1 MVLKKEVSDQIKDLL
16 HKNPQGLK
24 ITDIVK
30 DININRNTAGRYLE
44 NLLVSGQVEMRRLGM
59 AKIYKISQ
67 RVPLSAVLSISS
79 ELVIQLDSFLRI
91 IFVNEPFCAL
101 AGTDSKN
108 LLGKNI
114 EFTPVPL
121 IFDELFVGFI
131 ERIREG
137 IAGREWSEEI
147 VFRAKGMIVFCRI
160 APTVFEDGRK
170 GVSII
175 LEDVTLRKQGE
186 WALRESEA
194 TARALMNSPTDT
206 VILMDTRGIILDL
219 NETAALKFN
228 HFGENLV
235 GKLADSLIPQHVAR
249 SRRLLTDRVIETK
262 QLVRYED
269 ERDGR
274 WYDTVAYPIIVDG
287 EVTRIAMI
295 ARDITDRKKSENDLR
310 ESEERYR
317 QLVEISP
324 DAVIIHQEGKIT
336 YLNPAA
342 LTMLGAQNAFEM
354 SGKNIL
360 DIVHPDYRDAVQKNI
375 KNDLSG
381 KTTPPVELRML
392 RIDGTC
398 IMVEGRGAKTT
409 IKGKPAIQVA
419 LRDITDRKKADDA
432 LRESEEQL
440 RSTFASMDDLVFN
453 LDNNGIF
460 VDPSNPVMSNLYL
473 SPEQFMGKSFRNVLP
488 QELSE
493 QIQKAITD
501 VKNTGATHQI
511 EYILPIEDKPAWFNA
526 KISPRY
532 SLNGIFN
539 GVTVVARNITDN
551 KLSNIK
557 LQESEEKYRTLINR
571 ANDVI
576 CVIQDGVI
584 KVCNPRLEEFWGGS
598 LDEIR
603 GRLFTDFVHPDSLD
617 EIINRYNRR
626 MAGECI
632 PALYQTILKHK
643 DGSRSYVELNAGVI
657 PYEGR
662 PADLVI
668 IRDIND
674 RKRAEDALRM
684 SEELYRTIAETS
696 NDLIFVIGRDDT
708 VEYVNTCASALINKP
723 VDQIIG
729 KPRASLFP
737 PEVAGN
743 QKKALQKVFEKGT
756 PVRNEGFLTISGR
769 THWYDHYLIPLKDP
783 DGNVRSVLGISR
795 DITDRKNPAGSLHH

>member
-16 HKNPQGLK
+16 QKNPQGLK

-30 DININRNTAGRYLE
+30 DISINRNTAGRYLE

-79 ELVIQLDSFLRI
+79 EMVIQLDSFLRI

-114 EFTPVPL
+114 EFTPIPL
-121 IFDELFVGFI
+121 LFDELFVGFI

-147 VFRAKGMIVFCRI
+147 VFRAKGMMVFCRI

-175 LEDVTLRKQGE
+175 LEDVTLKKQRE

-206 VILMDTRGIILDL
+206 VILFDTRGVILDM
-219 NETAALKFN
+219 NATAALKFKKN
-228 HFGENLV
+228 GDSPV
-235 GKLADSLIPQHVAR
+235 GTQMDTLLPPKIAQ
-249 SRRLLTDRVIETK
+249 SRRALMTRVIETQ

-295 ARDITDRKKSENDLR
+295 ARDITERKRSEDALR

-317 QLVEISP
+317 KLVEISP
-324 DAVIIHQEGKIT
+324 DAIIIHQEGKIT

-342 LTMLGAQNAFEM
+342 LTMLGAENASEM
-354 SGKNIL
+354 RNKNIL
-360 DIVHPDYRDAVQKNI
+360 DIVHPEYRDAVRKNI
-375 KNDLSG
+375 KNDLIG

-398 IMVEGRGAKTT
+398 IIVEGRGAKTT
-409 IKGKPAIQVA
+409 MNGKPAIQVA
-419 LRDITDRKKADDA
+419 LRDMTERKKVEGELRENEERLRLLLDSTEDLILMQDPEGRYLYFNTTDRYGVSRENMLGRTPYEILDFVTADRIVKRVKKVVNTGQTIREETSFVWKDQTLWFIDNLSPVRDKNGTIIAVVTVSHNITESKLAEIA
-432 LRESEEQL
+432 LR
-440 RSTFASMDDLVFN
+440 
-453 LDNNGIF
+453 
-460 VDPSNPVMSNLYL
+460 
-473 SPEQFMGKSFRNVLP
+473 
-488 QELSE
+488 
-493 QIQKAITD
+493 
-501 VKNTGATHQI
+501 
-511 EYILPIEDKPAWFNA
+511 
-526 KISPRY
+526 
-532 SLNGIFN
+532 
-539 GVTVVARNITDN
+539 
-551 KLSNIK
+551 
-557 LQESEEKYRTLINR
+557 ESEEKYRTLFNR

-598 LDEIR
+598 LDEVI
-603 GRLFTDFVHPDSLD
+603 GRRFTDLVHEDSLD
-617 EIINRYNRR
+617 EIAERYNRR
-626 MAGECI
+626 MSGERI
-632 PALYQTILKHK
+632 PALYQTLLKHK

-657 PYEGR
+657 SYDGK

-668 IRDIND
+668 IRDNND
-674 RKRAEDALRM
+674 RKRMEDALRK
-684 SEELYRTIAETS
+684 SEELYRTIAEMS
-696 NDLIFVIGRDDT
+696 NDLIFVIGRDDR
-708 VEYVNTCASALINKP
+708 VEYVNMCASAFIQKP

-729 KPRASLFP
+729 QPRASLFSH
-737 PEVAGN
+737 EVAVH
-743 QKKALQKVFEKGT
+743 QKKALQKVFETGT
-756 PVRNEGFLTISGR
+756 PVRNESALTISGQTR
-769 THWYDHYLIPLKDP
+769 WYDHNLIPLKDP
-783 DGNVRSVLGISR
+783 DGTVRSVLGISR
-795 DITDRKNPAGSLHH
+795 DITDRKILPAYRTPE

>member
-79 ELVIQLDSFLRI
+79 ELVIQMDSFLRI

-101 AGTDSKN
+101 TGTDSKN

-121 IFDELFVGFI
+121 IFDELFVGFK

-137 IAGREWSEEI
+137 IAGQEWSEEI

-175 LEDVTLRKQGE
+175 LEDITRRKQGE

-194 TARALMNSPTDT
+194 TARALMNSPADT
-206 VILMDTRGIILDL
+206 VILMDTHGIILDL
-219 NETAALKFN
+219 NDTAAAKFK
-228 HFGENLV
+228 HYGENLV
-235 GKLADSLIPQHVAR
+235 GKVADTLLPREVAQ
-249 SRRLLTDRVIETK
+249 SRRSLTNQVIETK

-295 ARDITDRKKSENDLR
+295 ARDITERKKSEDDLR

-317 QLVEISP
+317 TLVEISP

-342 LTMLGAQNAFEM
+342 LTMLGAQNAHELR
-354 SGKNIL
+354 GKNVL
-360 DIVHPDYRDAVQKNI
+360 DIIHPDYRDAVWKNI
-375 KNDLSG
+375 EKDLGG
-381 KTTPPVELRML
+381 KTTPPIELRML
-392 RIDGTC
+392 RVDGTF
-398 IMVEGRGAKTT
+398 IIVEGRGVKTT
-409 IKGKPAIQVA
+409 INGKPAIQVA
-419 LRDITDRKKADDA
+419 IRDITERKRYEWELRENDRRLQLLLDSTEDLIFMQDPEGRYVYFNTTGKYGVSRENMLGRTPYEILDKVTADRIVERVKKVVNSQQTIKEETSFIWKGQTLWFIDSLSPVKDNNGIIIGVVTISHNITDRKLAEIA
-432 LRESEEQL
+432 SSE
-440 RSTFASMDDLVFN
+440 N
-453 LDNNGIF
+453 
-460 VDPSNPVMSNLYL
+460 
-473 SPEQFMGKSFRNVLP
+473 
-488 QELSE
+488 
-493 QIQKAITD
+493 
-501 VKNTGATHQI
+501 
-511 EYILPIEDKPAWFNA
+511 
-526 KISPRY
+526 
-532 SLNGIFN
+532 
-539 GVTVVARNITDN
+539 
-551 KLSNIK
+551 
-557 LQESEEKYRTLINR
+557 EEKYRTLINR

-598 LDEIR
+598 LHEII
-603 GRLFTDFVHPDSLD
+603 GRLFTDFVHPDSRD
-617 EIINRYNRR
+617 EITDRYNRR
-626 MAGECI
+626 MAGECT
-632 PALYQTILKHK
+632 PALYQTVLRHK

-657 PYEGR
+657 SYEGK

-668 IRDIND
+668 IRDMND
-674 RKRAEDALRM
+674 RKRVEDALRK
-684 SEELYRTIAETS
+684 SEELYRTIAEMS
-696 NDLIFVIGRDDT
+696 NELIFVIGRDDR
-708 VEYVNTCASALINKP
+708 VEYVNTCVSAFIQKP
-723 VDQIIG
+723 VDQITG
-729 KPRASLFP
+729 QSRASLFSRK
-737 PEVAGN
+737 EAVN
-743 QKKALQKVFEKGT
+743 
-756 PVRNEGFLTISGR
+756 PV
-769 THWYDHYLIPLKDP
+769 
-783 DGNVRSVLGISR
+783 
-795 DITDRKNPAGSLHH
+795 

>member
-16 HKNPQGLK
+16 QKNPQGLK

-30 DININRNTAGRYLE
+30 EISINRNTAGRYLE
-44 NLLVSGQVEMRRLGM
+44 NLLVSGQVEMRRRGM

-79 ELVIQLDSFLRI
+79 EMVIQLDSFLRI

-101 AGTDSKN
+101 AGTDRKS

-137 IAGREWSEEI
+137 IAGQEWSEEM
-147 VFRAKGMIVFCRI
+147 VFMAKGMIVLCRI

-175 LEDVTLRKQGE
+175 LEDITVKKQGE

-206 VILMDTRGIILDL
+206 VILMDTLGIILDL
-219 NETAALKFN
+219 NDTAAMKFKKY
-228 HFGENLV
+228 GDNLI
-235 GKLADSLIPQHVAR
+235 GTLADNLLPKGVAE
-249 SRRLLTDRVIETK
+249 SRRLLTERVIETR

-295 ARDITDRKKSENDLR
+295 ARDITDRKKSEDDIR

-317 QLVEISP
+317 KLVEISP

-342 LTMLGAQNAFEM
+342 LTMLGAENAHEM
-354 SGKNIL
+354 RNKNIL
-360 DIVHPDYRDAVQKNI
+360 DIVHPDYRDAVRKNI
-375 KNDLSG
+375 KNDLIG

-392 RIDGTC
+392 RIDGTF
-398 IMVEGRGAKTT
+398 IIVEGRGVKMT
-409 IKGKPAIQVA
+409 INGKPAIQVA
-419 LRDITDRKKADDA
+419 LRDITERKKFEAELRENEQRLRLLLDSTEDLILMQDPEGRYVYFNSADKYGISRENILGRTPYEILDPVTAERIVERVKKVVKTAKSIREETRFFWKDQTLWFIDSLSPVRDENGTIIAVVTISHNITESKRAEIA
-432 LRESEEQL
+432 LR
-440 RSTFASMDDLVFN
+440 
-453 LDNNGIF
+453 
-460 VDPSNPVMSNLYL
+460 
-473 SPEQFMGKSFRNVLP
+473 
-488 QELSE
+488 
-493 QIQKAITD
+493 
-501 VKNTGATHQI
+501 
-511 EYILPIEDKPAWFNA
+511 
-526 KISPRY
+526 
-532 SLNGIFN
+532 
-539 GVTVVARNITDN
+539 
-551 KLSNIK
+551 
-557 LQESEEKYRTLINR
+557 ESEEKYRTLFNR

-584 KVCNPRLEEFWGGS
+584 KVCNTRLEEFWGGS
-598 LDEIR
+598 LNEAI
-603 GRLFTDFVHPDSLD
+603 GRQFTDLVHADSLN
-617 EIINRYNRR
+617 EIADRYTRR
-626 MAGECI
+626 MSGEHI
-632 PALYQTILKHK
+632 PALYQTMLKHK

-657 PYEGR
+657 SYDGK

-674 RKRAEDALRM
+674 RKLMEDALRK

-696 NDLIFVIGRDDT
+696 NDLIFVIGRDDR
-708 VEYVNTCASALINKP
+708 VEYVNTCASVFIQKP

-729 KPRASLFP
+729 QPRASLFSKK
-737 PEVAGN
+737 EAVS
-743 QKKALQKVFEKGT
+743 QKKALQIVFETGT
-756 PVRNEGFLTISGR
+756 PVRNEGTLTISGQ
-769 THWYDHYLIPLKDP
+769 THWYDHYLIPIKDP
-783 DGNVRSVLGISR
+783 DGTVRSVLGISR
-795 DITDRKNPAGSLHH
+795 DIPGRKNTAGHC